1 MHRRIGSF
9 RSSSLFRFLQSLP
22 FFLVFAV
29 AAFPA
34 RAVAQQ
40 KQEEM
45 PFIEPAEHSRMVKAR
60 VLPPH
65 PNLTGAWQTLANEMP
80 INPVHVALMH
90 NGKVLVISGSG
101 NDPDNHVL
109 EAGVWDPPTQTVR
122 TFRITWDMFCN
133 GMVILPDGRPFVL
146 GGTKKYDNFL
156 GEPLTAAFNPA
167 TESFAAT
174 AGMGSGRWYPTATEL
189 GDGSVMVISGLND
202 TTGSVNTSIQRYQ
215 PATNTFT
222 SAGTSFPGVPLYPRM
237 NLLPSGK
244 VFESGANFNSMM
256 YDPAATTWSAVANTI
271 FGKNRD
277 YGTSVLLPLTP
288 ANGFKPRVIIAGGG
302 PGGTNVTATT
312 EIIDLSAATPAWT
325 AGPNMVHPRIQ
336 MNGTILPNGRV
347 LMSGGSATDEDPS
360 TGTLEAE
367 LFDPATGTFSSAGS
381 MEFARVY
388 HSNTLLLPD
397 ATVLAVG
404 GNPQR
409 TVYEPHIE
417 IYSPPYLFTSSGGP
431 AVRPVIASVPPELH
445 YGQTFPVKTPDAA
458 SVKEVVLIRPGAVT
472 HAFDMD
478 QRLVGMTFT
487 TAPGGLSVKA
497 PVNGNLAPP
506 GYYMLFIVNSAGV
519 PSVASFVHLGS
530 GTGHDGDGGHGDH
543 GDHGD
548 GHRGKKKPV

>member
-1 MHRRIGSF
+1 
-9 RSSSLFRFLQSLP
+9 
-22 FFLVFAV
+22 
-29 AAFPA
+29 
-34 RAVAQQ
+34 
-40 KQEEM
+40 
-45 PFIEPAEHSRMVKAR
+45 
-60 VLPPH
+60 
-65 PNLTGAWQTLANEMP
+65 
-80 INPVHVALMH
+80 
-90 NGKVLVISGSG
+90 
-101 NDPDNHVL
+101 
-109 EAGVWDPPTQTVR
+109 
-122 TFRITWDMFCN
+122 
-133 GMVILPDGRPFVL
+133 MVILPDGRPFVL

-156 GEPLTAAFNPA
+156 GEPLTAVFNPA
-167 TESFAAT
+167 TEMFTAT
-174 AGMGSGRWYPTATEL
+174 ASMGGGRWYPTATEL

-202 TTGSVNTSIQRYQ
+202 TTGAVNTSIQRYQ
-215 PATNTFT
+215 PATNAFT
-222 SAGTSFPGVPLYPRM
+222 AAGTSFPGVPLYPRQ
-237 NLLPSGK
+237 NLLPNGK

-256 YDPAATTWSAVANTI
+256 YDPATSTWSAVANTI

-288 ANGFKPRVIIAGGG
+288 ANGFKPRVMIAGGG

-397 ATVLAVG
+397 ARVLAVG

-417 IYSPPYLFTSSGGP
+417 IYSPPYLFNSTGGP
-431 AVRPVIASVPPELH
+431 AVRPVIAAAPQVLH
-445 YGQTFPVKTPDAA
+445 YGQTFLVKTPDAA
-458 SVKEVVLIRPGAVT
+458 SVKEVALIRPGAVT
-472 HAFDMD
+472 HAFDME

-487 TAPGGLSVKA
+487 PAPGGLNVKA

-519 PSVASFVHLGS
+519 PSVGGFVHLGS
-530 GTGHDGDGGHGDH
+530 GMGHDGE

-548 GHRGKKKPV
+548 GHRGKKKPM